1 MFTAAEI
8 TKQGPTTSGTNASF
22 CGLKFKILGYETYF
36 GHTWLS
42 LPLPS
47 AWNLVQSWIIQDR
60 SEEPDQNSWIY
71 ISSTELLPQ
80 EHISSNDSRWLQS
93 DLSGYQRISAYQHIA
108 GVSMYPW
115 TTWVPKQWSRRFGK
129 IWGQWLSFIS
139 QNQHSEPCLGHGNI
153 KFWNTAPNSSISWS
167 GVSCGKWSS
176 RNGHQLLSSLAF
188 PTTWIWFVRIPQ
200 AGKKSSPDI
209 MGWNFPKPL
218 QLMMKGLEW
227 CTTYPPEI

>member
-1 MFTAAEI
+1 MPSTLTGWTMMSWLI
-8 TKQGPTTSGTNASF
+8 GQIISRGTVKPLTRGVKVTIASSA
-22 CGLKFKILGYETYF
+22 ILQRAQSTLLWTPLDVYSCRNHQTRSN
-36 GHTWLS
+36 HKWHKCLLLWPQIWNSWIWDILWTHLT

-47 AWNLVQSWIIQDR
+47 AWNLVQSWIIQDP

-139 QNQHSEPCLGHGNI
+139 QNQHSEPCLGHRNI
-153 KFWNTAPNSSISWS
+153 
-167 GVSCGKWSS
+167 
-176 RNGHQLLSSLAF
+176 
-188 PTTWIWFVRIPQ
+188 
-200 AGKKSSPDI
+200 
-209 MGWNFPKPL
+209 
-218 QLMMKGLEW
+218 
-227 CTTYPPEI
+227 